1 VLVIVKF
8 GWLREK
14 VEINLDEE
22 EEGHV
27 SQFI

>member
-22 EEGHV
+22 EGHV